1 MEKNMQNKKLI
12 VGLSILIVLVGAAAF
27 LGGRLLNQRVGP
39 MGLVGLPGNGDV
51 MSVSIQV
58 TPAPELPTTQPEVIG
73 SFVER
78 KDNSIFVSS
87 VSMDAGKGGVVVKS
101 GGGEGESFAGS
112 PVDNHGP
119 KVEVVIGNETTI
131 YIETTAMS
139 GPPTGENQ
147 VLQQTVEKGSLDD
160 LTSQSF
166 VTVWG
171 RKSGDRI
178 IAEVLFISNPVMF
191 KRP

>member
-1 MEKNMQNKKLI
+1 MQNKKLI
-12 VGLSILIVLVGAAAF
+12 VGLSILVVVVGVAAF
-27 LGGRLLNQRVGP
+27 IGGRLLNGSVGP
-39 MGLVGLPGNGDV
+39 LGLRLPMGGNGQF
-51 MSVSIQV
+51 MSVAIQV

-78 KDNSIFVSS
+78 KDNTIVLQSI
-87 VSMDAGKGGVVVKS
+87 SMEAGKGGMVLQTS
-101 GGGEGESFAGS
+101 SGGEGEVVAGS
-112 PVDNHGP
+112 PMENDGP
-119 KVEVVIGNETTI
+119 KVEVVISNDTTI
-131 YIETTAMS
+131 YLETTQPPS
-139 GPPTGENQ
+139 EPPTSGETQ
-147 VLQQTVEKGSLDD
+147 VLQQTVEEASLDD

-178 IAEVLFISNPVMF
+178 IAEVVFISNPIMI

>member
-1 MEKNMQNKKLI
+1 MQNKKLI
-12 VGLSILIVLVGAAAF
+12 IFLVIVIVIVGIAAF
-27 LGGRLLNQRVGP
+27 LGGRLLNGRVNP
-39 MGLVGLPGNGDV
+39 LGLGMPLGGGDV

-58 TPAPELPTTQPEVIG
+58 TPAPELPTREPEVRG
-73 SFVER
+73 LFVER
-78 KDNSIFVSS
+78 KDKSIFVSAI
-87 VSMDAGKGGVVVKS
+87 SMEAGGKGFIVQNGGDGEQSIS
-101 GGGEGESFAGS
+101 GPEAT
-112 PVDNHGP
+112 GP
-119 KVEVVIGNETTI
+119 KKEVVITSETTI
-131 YIETTAMS
+131 YLENTKFPEPKS
-139 GPPTGENQ
+139 GENQ
-147 VLQQTVEKGSLDD
+147 VLQQTVTEGSLDD